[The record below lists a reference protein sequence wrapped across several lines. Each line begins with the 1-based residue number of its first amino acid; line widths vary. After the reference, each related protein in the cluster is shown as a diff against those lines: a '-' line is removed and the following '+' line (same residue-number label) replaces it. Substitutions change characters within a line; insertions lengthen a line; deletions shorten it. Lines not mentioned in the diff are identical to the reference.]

1 MTSQDTI
8 RTKEWWKKWEVATE
22 SCCRRALDL
31 CDKARAKFE
40 LDLPTPRITFDL
52 RGHCAGQYVRK
63 GERDTLRF
71 NFDLLDRYP
80 QEMLD
85 QTVPHEVAHFVA
97 RHVHMGRRI
106 RAHGREWKAIMRF
119 FGCEPS
125 RCHNMETTPARRTRK
140 YVVVCDCQTHP
151 VGTVRYNRISQGTR
165 QYMCMDC
172 RGLLRVPT
180 QYKQNR

>member
-1 MTSQDTI
+1 MRRQDTV
-8 RTKEWWKKWEVATE
+8 RTKESHIRKELKILV
-22 SCCRRALDL
+22 LDL
-31 CDKARAKFE
+31 CDKARGTF
-40 LDLPTPRITFDL
+40 DVNFPTPTISFNL
-52 RGHCAGQYVRK
+52 RGRCAGQYVRK
-63 GERDTLRF
+63 AGSDTLRF
-71 NFDLLDRYP
+71 NFDLLNRYP
-80 QEMLD
+80 QEMLN
-85 QTVPHEVAHFVA
+85 QTVPHEVAHLVA

-106 RAHGREWKAIMRF
+106 RAHGREWQAIMQF

>member
-1 MTSQDTI
+1 MTKQDTI
-8 RTKEWWKKWEVATE
+8 RTKV
-22 SCCRRALDL
+22 LDL

-63 GERDTLRF
+63 LERETLRF
-71 NFDLLDRYP
+71 NFDLLNRYP

-85 QTVPHEVAHFVA
+85 QTVPHEVAHLVA

-106 RAHGREWKAIMRF
+106 RSHGREWQAIMRF

-125 RCHNMETTPARRTRK
+125 RCHNMETTPARQTRK
-140 YVVVCDCQTHP
+140 YAVACDCPEQHIY
-151 VGTVRYNRISQGTR
+151 VGRRVRDRIAF
-165 QYMCMDC
+165 
-172 RGLLRVPT
+172 GLRKYTCKVCKGSVRIP
-180 QYKQNR
+180 